1 LKNVSFEV
9 KAGEITAIVGAT
21 GSGKSSIINIL
32 NRFYETSSGEIL
44 VDGINIKNIKQN
56 SLRQHIGTILQD
68 VFLFSSTIK
77 ENITLKNTDVSFDE
91 IKSIADY
98 TGISKFIEKLPGG
111 YDYNVMERGYA
122 LSAGQRQLIAFLR
135 AMVYNPQ
142 VLILDEATSA
152 IDTDTEAILQQATE
166 KIMRGRTGIVV
177 AHRLSTIQN
186 AHQILV
192 LDNGE
197 IIERGTHHQ
206 LLEQGGAYYNLYR
219 MQFEKT
225 QEIL

>member
-1 LKNVSFEV
+1 
-9 KAGEITAIVGAT
+9 
-21 GSGKSSIINIL
+21 
-32 NRFYETSSGEIL
+32 
-44 VDGINIKNIKQN
+44 
-56 SLRQHIGTILQD
+56 
-68 VFLFSSTIK
+68 
-77 ENITLKNTDVSFDE
+77 
-91 IKSIADY
+91 
-98 TGISKFIEKLPGG
+98 
-111 YDYNVMERGYA
+111 
-122 LSAGQRQLIAFLR
+122 
-135 AMVYNPQ
+135 MVYNPQ